1 MAYKISAG
9 CIWYT
14 LNMCRLAIYIGP
26 QLSLENL
33 LLKPEYGLMEQSW
46 GPKEMNEGKLNADG
60 YGFAWFNNG
69 NQPASYRNPMPIW
82 TDINLESLAR
92 TLTANQWFANVRSA
106 TVGLDVSHANTQPFT
121 NEKFIYL
128 HNGYIK
134 DFKINYRAKIR
145 SLIDDDFD
153 KQISGTT
160 DSEYIF
166 ALICQAANKNPGVAI
181 PDIFRIVFDQLGK
194 VLKRS
199 SVLLNLVI
207 GDGEKIFASRH
218 AINGDCP
225 SLYYNVQDE
234 LYPGGQLIVSE
245 PFHESTNWRQ
255 VPEHHIITLDGIND
269 ASLVKI

>member
-1 MAYKISAG
+1 
-9 CIWYT
+9 
-14 LNMCRLAIYIGP
+14 MCRLAIYIGP
-26 QLSLENL
+26 ELSLENL
-33 LLKPEYGLMEQSW
+33 LLKPKYGLMEQSW

-82 TDINLESLAR
+82 TDINLVSLAR
-92 TLTANQWFANVRSA
+92 TLTASQWFANVRSA

-121 NEKFIYL
+121 NKKFIFL

-145 SLIDDDFD
+145 SLIDDDYD
-153 KQISGTT
+153 KQIDGTT

-166 ALICQAANKNPGVAI
+166 ALISQAADKNPGATI
-181 PDIFRIVFDQLGK
+181 PDIFRIVFDQLGE
-194 VLKRS
+194 VLKS
-199 SVLLNLVI
+199 SRALLNIVM

-225 SLYYNVQDE
+225 SLYYNTRDD
-234 LYPGGQLIVSE
+234 LYPGGQIIVSE
-245 PFHESTNWRQ
+245 PFHESSNWRE
-255 VPEHHIITLDGIND
+255 VPRHHIITLDGIND
-269 ASLVKI
+269 VRLDKI